1 MFSRDPAVISI
12 GVYAFRWIGPSF
24 LPMVTAQMFPV
35 LFQATGYAL
44 KSSFLTILRTVILFV
59 PLGWLLAQWG
69 LHTFWMTFPIT
80 EVLTTLGGLVCYR
93 QFLRREEAHA
103 HASV

>member
-1 MFSRDPAVISI
+1 
-12 GVYAFRWIGPSF
+12 
-24 LPMVTAQMFPV
+24 
-35 LFQATGYAL
+35 
-44 KSSFLTILRTVILFV
+44 
-59 PLGWLLAQWG
+59 
-69 LHTFWMTFPIT
+69 MTFPIT